1 MAHKIIEQLL
11 SIPGLRIE
19 SNCSMILGP
28 PEEPRFSEM
37 RDGLKQGLRDLGYSE
52 QAIEILEARV
62 PRGDRAG
69 VRASVEKFIQQRVK
83 VLFAIGSK
91 MAKPARKVSEDLP
104 IVYITPGDPVKHG
117 LADSLRHPGGNTTA
131 MTFEHPG
138 LAGKRLEILKQILPR
153 VSRVLILYDPRDGS
167 PRRGAKAARKAA
179 PKLGLTLV
187 ERETRKS
194 EDIGRGLKALDKVDA
209 FLAVPGGL
217 PTGYYSEIIRTAN
230 AKRVPTMFHARTG
243 STMGALAS
251 YGTSDKEIASQ
262 AARYVVKIL
271 KGEKAG
277 DLPIARPK
285 KVDFVINL
293 KTAKKIGLTIPPEI
307 LAQADE
313 VIK

>member
-1 MAHKIIEQLL
+1 M
-11 SIPGLRIE
+11 
-19 SNCSMILGP
+19 
-28 PEEPRFSEM
+28 
-37 RDGLKQGLRDLGYSE
+37 
-52 QAIEILEARV
+52 
-62 PRGDRAG
+62 
-69 VRASVEKFIQQRVK
+69 
-83 VLFAIGSK
+83 
-91 MAKPARKVSEDLP
+91 
-104 IVYITPGDPVKHG
+104 
-117 LADSLRHPGGNTTA
+117 
-131 MTFEHPG
+131 
-138 LAGKRLEILKQILPR
+138 
-153 VSRVLILYDPRDGS
+153 
-167 PRRGAKAARKAA
+167 
-179 PKLGLTLV
+179 

-251 YGTSDKEIASQ
+251 YGTSDKEIARQ

-271 KGEKAG
+271 KGEKGG